1 VDNTSFSEWST
12 LLTSSKIS
20 EILQGLRA
28 AGKIIHHSNNV
39 FQALTIHL
47 QYAEEEIQP
56 GSPAKQDVLD
66 ALKRIYEA
74 TRQYTDFQR
83 STSQLTIQQSAFE
96 GTVFLASLEEELL
109 DLNIPVRFLLSG
121 DLNSSSF
128 VMDTEQFRD
137 ALILLIQA
145 FRLEEDEPTLRAE
158 YKKVPGL
165 SDLPVLSISVTLRQN
180 AQSKEDW
187 ENLFLPFAVTGLK
200 EVTKSRALLRALCF
214 VQKQNRLMFER
225 PEHLNIPPAFQV
237 SLHTE
242 QGIRF
247 ELMLAS
253 TKPFV
258 GIPPSSIQT
267 QDSAGTGRPAGKIN
281 EPLASFPPVVKS
293 NEQHQRPTRP
303 GRMKDSGVVILL
315 ADDNPIVRDVC
326 QRILEQMG
334 VEVDAARDGAETL
347 RLFQSAPNR
356 YDLIILDVIM
366 PQHTGT
372 EVAEEI
378 FKSRPE
384 QRILFT
390 SGYYKSTDEVF
401 VFHPGIKGILP
412 KPFSR
417 EQFVQTVERILTPS
431 TA

>member
-1 VDNTSFSEWST
+1 MDKTAFSDWSP
-12 LLTSSKIS
+12 LLTSSKLS
-20 EILQGLRA
+20 EFLQGLRA

-56 GSPAKQDVLD
+56 GSPAKQDVQD

-83 STSQLTIQQSAFE
+83 STSQLSIQQSAFE
-96 GTVFLASLEEELL
+96 GTSFLASLEEEFLG
-109 DLNIPVRFLLSG
+109 LNIPVRFLLSG
-121 DLNSSSF
+121 DLNSASL
-128 VMDTEQFRD
+128 VIDTEQLRD
-137 ALILLIQA
+137 ILILLIQA
-145 FRLEEDEPTLRAE
+145 FRVEEDEPTLRAE
-158 YKKVPGL
+158 YKKIPGL
-165 SDLPVLSISVTLRQN
+165 SDLPVLCISVTLKQP
-180 AQSKEDW
+180 SSCKEDW
-187 ENLFLPFAVTGLK
+187 ENLFLPFAVTGQK
-200 EVTKSRALLRALCF
+200 EVAKSRALLRAICF
-214 VQKQNRLMFER
+214 VQKQNRLSFER
-225 PEHLNIPPAFQV
+225 PEHLNLPPSFQV
-237 SLHTE
+237 SVHPE
-242 QGIRF
+242 QGTRF

-253 TKPFV
+253 AKPFV
-258 GIPPSSIQT
+258 SLPPSTGKPLEST
-267 QDSAGTGRPAGKIN
+267 ASGRPAAKIN
-281 EPLASFPPVVKS
+281 EGMEAFPPVAKTT
-293 NEQHQRPTRP
+293 EPHQKHSRS
-303 GRMKDSGVVILL
+303 GKLKDSGAVILL

-326 QRILEQMG
+326 RRILEQMG

-347 RLFQSAPNR
+347 RLFQSSPTR